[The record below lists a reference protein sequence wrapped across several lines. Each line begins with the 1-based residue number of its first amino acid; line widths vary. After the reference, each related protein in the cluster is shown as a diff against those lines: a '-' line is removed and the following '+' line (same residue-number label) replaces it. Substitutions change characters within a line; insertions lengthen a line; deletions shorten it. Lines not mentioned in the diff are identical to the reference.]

1 MRFRGQTGPKA
12 APKGLNKFPLGS
24 SWRSPWGWSSPGLP
38 PHRGH
43 RDAQDGSHEKRSR
56 EKQEASATSP
66 VPPPTSLPLTQQELG
81 RGTIDLRRLIGT
93 AWGGGGIKNAFR
105 AVWGPRRGPR
115 GTPGTPRDGPRGLPK
130 IHKKKSKIFERFLKN
145 SKKFRFFL
153 KF

>member
-93 AWGGGGIKNAFR
+93 AWGGEVLKMR
-105 AVWGPRRGPR
+105 
-115 GTPGTPRDGPRGLPK
+115 
-130 IHKKKSKIFERFLKN
+130 FERFGAPEGAPGGPPVLPGMVPEVSRKFIKKNQKYLKD
-145 SKKFRFFL
+145 F
-153 KF
+153 